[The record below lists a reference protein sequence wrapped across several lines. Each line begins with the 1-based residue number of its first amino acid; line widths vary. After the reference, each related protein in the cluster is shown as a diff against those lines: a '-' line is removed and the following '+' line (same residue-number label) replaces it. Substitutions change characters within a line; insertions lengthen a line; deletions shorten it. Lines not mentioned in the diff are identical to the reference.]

1 MLSCYV
7 STKTARL
14 YDSATGEGY
23 DMVMI
28 HGDEVLVSTTPEFS
42 SGQRIAAEFRG
53 RHGFVK
59 QNQLKQERDLEIYF
73 IDVGQGDATF
83 IVTPGGKHI
92 LVDGGI
98 DNRAL
103 GFLAWLYRLDQPGNS
118 VDIDLLV
125 LSHADS
131 DHLKGL
137 NPIVEHPAIH
147 VKQIIHS
154 GIATFREGT
163 RATTLGDLDA
173 TGTFLVTRH
182 DRMADLAPSE
192 LSVEFSAW
200 RSAVVNENCAYRA
213 VSAADATW
221 DLDDSDIRIEVLG
234 PHLEPTPDGGSGYRW
249 FDTKSQTINGHS
261 VVLRLTYRDVA
272 LMLPGDINIPGSRH
286 LLSVPAIA
294 ARLSAQVLKA
304 PHHGS
309 HEYCAQFL
317 EAVRPQVSVVSS
329 GDDPDHGHPRANF
342 LAAVGR
348 NSRSPEPLLFAT
360 EIAATFVEAGD
371 GLPAGAPG
379 DLAELDFSDSGY
391 NVVARKL
398 FKQRLPGMINVRT
411 DGHDLF
417 AARRVNASYKWE
429 AYGPHRAAPLQ
440 G

>member
-1 MLSCYV
+1 MLNCYV
-7 STKTARL
+7 GTKTARL
-14 YDSATGEGY
+14 YNSATGEGY
-23 DMVMI
+23 AMVMI
-28 HGDEVLVSTTPEFS
+28 HGDEVLVSTTPDFS
-42 SGQRIAAEFRG
+42 SSQRIAAEFRG
-53 RHGFVK
+53 RHGYVK
-59 QNQLKQERDLEIYF
+59 QNQLKQEPDLEVYF

-83 IVTPGGKHI
+83 IVTPGRKRI

-103 GFLAWLYRLDQPGNS
+103 GFLVWLYRLDQPGNS

-131 DHLKGL
+131 DHLRGL

-154 GIATFREGT
+154 GIATFREGV
-163 RATTLGDLDA
+163 RGTTLGDLDA
-173 TGTFLVTRH
+173 SGTFLVTRH
-182 DRMADLAPSE
+182 DRMADLVPSE
-192 LSVEFSAW
+192 LSADFRAW
-200 RSAVVNENCAYRA
+200 RDAVVNEDCDYRA
-213 VSAADATW
+213 VSAADASW
-221 DLDDSDIRIEVLG
+221 DIEDGDIGIEVLA
-234 PHLEPTPDGGSGYRW
+234 PHLEPTPDGGSGFRW
-249 FDTKSQTINGHS
+249 FESKSQTINGHS

-272 LMLPGDINIPGSRH
+272 LVLPGDINIPGSKH
-286 LLSVPAIA
+286 LLSVPAA
-294 ARLSAQVLKA
+294 AAGLSAQILKA

-309 HEYCAQFL
+309 HEYHVQFL

-348 NSRSPEPLLFAT
+348 VSRSPEPLLFAT
-360 EIAATFVEAGD
+360 EIAATFVETGD
-371 GLPAGAPG
+371 ELPADAPS

-391 NVVARKL
+391 NVLARRL
-398 FKQRLPGMINVRT
+398 FKQRLPGLINVRT

-429 AYGPHRAAPLQ
+429 SYGPHRAAPHPD
-440 G
+440 

>member
-1 MLSCYV
+1 MHSCCV
-7 STKTARL
+7 GTKTARL

-23 DMVMI
+23 AMVMI
-28 HGDEVLVSTTPEFS
+28 HGDEVLVSTTPDFTS
-42 SGQRIAAEFRG
+42 SRRIAAEFRG

-59 QNQLKQERDLEIYF
+59 QNQLKQERDLELYF

-83 IVTPGGKHI
+83 IVTPDRKHI

-103 GFLAWLYRLDQPGNS
+103 GFLVWLYRLDQPGNS

-125 LSHADS
+125 LSHADN

-137 NPIVEHPAIH
+137 DAIVEHPAIH
-147 VKQIIHS
+147 VRHIIHS
-154 GIATFREGT
+154 GIATFREGV

-182 DRMADLAPSE
+182 DRIADLAPSE
-192 LSVEFSAW
+192 LSAEFRAW
-200 RSAVVNENCAYRA
+200 RDAVVNENCDYRA

-221 DLDDSDIRIEVLG
+221 ELDDSDVRIEVLG
-234 PHLEPTPDGGSGYRW
+234 PHLEPTPDGGSGFRW

-272 LMLPGDINIPGSRH
+272 LVLPGDINIPGSRH
-286 LLSVPAIA
+286 LLSIPAIA
-294 ARLSAQVLKA
+294 PRLGAQVLKA

-309 HEYCAQFL
+309 HEYDVQFL
-317 EAVRPQVSVVSS
+317 EAVRPQVSVISS
-329 GDDPDHGHPRANF
+329 GDDPDHGHPRANI

-348 NSRSPEPLLFAT
+348 ASRSPEPLLFAT
-360 EIAATFVEAGD
+360 EIAATFVETGD
-371 GLPAGAPG
+371 ELPPDAPG
-379 DLAELDFSDSGY
+379 DLADLDFSDSGY
-391 NVVARKL
+391 NVLARKL
-398 FKQRLPGMINVRT
+398 FKQRLPGLINVRT

-429 AYGPHRAAPLQ
+429 AYGPHRAAPFQ
-440 G
+440 N